1 MAAEEAQAGEATKRQ
16 GSAQEGRGYHQ
27 RRERARLEGAN
38 VSPRRGQCIALKG
51 PMYHLE
57 GANVSP

>member
-1 MAAEEAQAGEATKRQ
+1 MAAEEAQAGEATKGQ

-38 VSPRRGQCIALKG
+38 VSP
-51 PMYHLE
+51 
-57 GANVSP
+57 